1 MDESGL
7 DAWDM
12 FLKETNA
19 NHQMA
24 QNHQKMYEQ
33 TIGNIAALK
42 AINDSSIEE
51 AVKNS

>member
-1 MDESGL
+1 MSSDFDPWEE
-7 DAWDM
+7 

-24 QNHQKMYEQ
+24 QNHQKMFEQ
-33 TIGNIAALK
+33 SIGNIAAVKLL
-42 AINDSSIEE
+42 NDQALDE